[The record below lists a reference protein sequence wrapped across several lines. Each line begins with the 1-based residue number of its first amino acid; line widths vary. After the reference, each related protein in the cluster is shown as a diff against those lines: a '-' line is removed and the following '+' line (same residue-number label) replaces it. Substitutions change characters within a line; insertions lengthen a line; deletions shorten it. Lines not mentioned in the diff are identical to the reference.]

1 MSIRVYRFYQSF
13 ICSFK
18 LHLAPVLTGP
28 MNGRVIQFFLAAIF
42 CVGVCNM
49 LFQRPEDPIKET
61 QPSGRAEASFQHVES
76 EYFQNCSIS
85 PSKPHN
91 YSGFLLSL
99 LVWEVEETD
108 DEKEISDFQGEKE
121 SLPEVYNGTAFVDP
135 LRQSNHVS
143 SVPLFIVLHSWKH
156 FLS

>member
-1 MSIRVYRFYQSF
+1 
-13 ICSFK
+13 
-18 LHLAPVLTGP
+18 
-28 MNGRVIQFFLAAIF
+28 
-42 CVGVCNM
+42 M
-49 LFQRPEDPIKET
+49 LFHGPPDTVKET
-61 QPSGRAEASFQHVES
+61 RPAGSTEFSFENVERKYSS
-76 EYFQNCSIS
+76 EDCSIS
-85 PSKPHN
+85 AAKTHN

-108 DEKEISDFQGEKE
+108 DEKEVSDCHGEQDNVR
-121 SLPEVYNGTAFVDP
+121 EVHNETTFVDF